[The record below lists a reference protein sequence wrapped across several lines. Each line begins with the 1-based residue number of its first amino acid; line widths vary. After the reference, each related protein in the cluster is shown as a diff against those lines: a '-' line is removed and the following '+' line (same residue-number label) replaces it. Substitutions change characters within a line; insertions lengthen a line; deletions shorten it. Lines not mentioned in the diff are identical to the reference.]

1 MLILASAS
9 PRRKEILQ
17 DMGID
22 FRTVPSEYREDNE
35 RQADPAALVMM
46 QAEGKA
52 REVWDRT
59 EGKCPVLGA
68 DTLVVLDGSVLGKPH
83 DREEAV
89 HMLQSLSGKTHEVL
103 TGIALATRQGMEKT
117 VCTTEVTFR
126 ELTDQEI
133 LDYVASGEP
142 MDKAGAYGIQ
152 GGGRNFAAAVG
163 GEISNVIGLPR
174 REVLHMLEKAGCL
187 PSCRS

>member
-89 HMLQSLSGKTHEVL
+89 HMLQSPVGK
-103 TGIALATRQGMEKT
+103 
-117 VCTTEVTFR
+117 
-126 ELTDQEI
+126 D
-133 LDYVASGEP
+133 P
-142 MDKAGAYGIQ
+142 
-152 GGGRNFAAAVG
+152 
-163 GEISNVIGLPR
+163 
-174 REVLHMLEKAGCL
+174 
-187 PSCRS
+187 